1 MGTFRHR
8 KRFFRLV
15 NCFKGPRKWRQYR
28 GCYYLKTPCETI
40 RRPHP
45 LLRATTNNGKEM
57 TTVSRKSYTQIGKLS
72 VDSTDFSHRCEG
84 KHHTEL
90 LERRFHGCSF
100 GKITLRTAPVIKGI
114 IPSCCVPYSCVR

>member
-1 MGTFRHR
+1 MAMAAVMMAPGRNRLLLFPLSAVVSIQLNVACAPPLMGTFRHR

-57 TTVSRKSYTQIGKLS
+57 TTVSRRSYTQIGK
-72 VDSTDFSHRCEG
+72 
-84 KHHTEL
+84 
-90 LERRFHGCSF
+90 
-100 GKITLRTAPVIKGI
+100 
-114 IPSCCVPYSCVR
+114 